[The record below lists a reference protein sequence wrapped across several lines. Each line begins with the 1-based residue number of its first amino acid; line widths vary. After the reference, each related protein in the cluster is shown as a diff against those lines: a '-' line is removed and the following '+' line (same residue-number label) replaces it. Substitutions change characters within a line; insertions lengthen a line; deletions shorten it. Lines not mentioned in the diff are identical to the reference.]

1 MKNVVQKRRCGRLPQ
16 MFAVQGNTE
25 VQGNARVQGNTE
37 VQGNA
42 RVQGN
47 LGYEETHSKTS
58 RLKMDLYDLL

>member
-25 VQGNARVQGNTE
+25 VQGNARVQGNI
-37 VQGNA
+37 
-42 RVQGN
+42 
-47 LGYEETHSKTS
+47 GYEETHSKTS